1 MKRIFGLIAVM
12 LLMATCASP
21 TQPSS
26 GGTISASIDGQPF
39 RSNDAK
45 AHIEN
50 VNGQPVLQVS
60 GDEGTTSL
68 SFLIRSTGQ
77 LAAGTTYTGVQG
89 TLNLNINLSQPNVW
103 GSNAGNAAQGGAQGN
118 GIVTLSSLSSVRV
131 SGSFVFEMVP
141 LVTNNI
147 NGNKSVTQ
155 GMFDV
160 QLQ

>member
-12 LLMATCASP
+12 LLMATCGSP

-89 TLNLNINLSQPNVW
+89 RRSIRLDHLGPIVELLSELDTLHRPQAYSRYRERK
-103 GSNAGNAAQGGAQGN
+103 NA
-118 GIVTLSSLSSVRV
+118 
-131 SGSFVFEMVP
+131 
-141 LVTNNI
+141 
-147 NGNKSVTQ
+147 
-155 GMFDV
+155 
-160 QLQ
+160 

>member
-1 MKRIFGLIAVM
+1 MRERRA
-12 LLMATCASP
+12 C
-21 TQPSS
+21 
-26 GGTISASIDGQPF
+26 
-39 RSNDAK
+39 
-45 AHIEN
+45 H
-50 VNGQPVLQVS
+50 
-60 GDEGTTSL
+60 SL
-68 SFLIRSTGQ
+68 SGAQ
-77 LAAGTTYTGVQG
+77 VKLAAGTTYTGVQG